1 MQVIRINESDVRK
14 RIKTERRIE
23 AEVFDRNVLLTIGYL
38 MNKGIIDIVDFP
50 ISKGKEAY
58 VFKANAGKAAKEQ
71 GHEFLAVK
79 IYMIETSRF
88 KHMYD
93 YISGDPRF
101 RNVKN
106 KKKDIVMAWTKKE
119 FRNLSLC
126 REAGVHVPEPLA
138 FKNNVLVMQ
147 YISGEDPEDPAR
159 LLKEVGPPEPEKN
172 FKQLI
177 SDIKKMYRN
186 NLVHA
191 DISEFNILVKGDR
204 LVIIDIGQ
212 GVALDH
218 PMAQEFLERDVDN
231 VLRYFSKFGVKAD
244 REKILKSIKI
254 NG

>member
-1 MQVIRINESDVRK
+1 MQVIRINESDIRK

-23 AEVFDRNVLLTIGYL
+23 SEVFNREVLLTIGYL
-38 MNKGIIDIVDFP
+38 MNKGLIDIVDFP

-58 VFKANAGKAAKEQ
+58 VFKANAGKDAKEQ
-71 GHEFLAVK
+71 GYEFLAVK

-88 KHMYD
+88 KHMYN

-101 RNVKN
+101 KTVKN
-106 KKKDIVMAWTKKE
+106 RKKDIVMAWTKKE

-126 REAGVHVPEPLA
+126 WKAGVHVPEPLS

-159 LLKEVGPPEPEKN
+159 TLKDVGPPDPQKN
-172 FKQLI
+172 FRQLI
-177 SDIKKMYRN
+177 RDMRKMYRN

-191 DISEFNILVKGDR
+191 DLSEFNILVKGSE
-204 LVIIDIGQ
+204 LIIIDIGQ

-231 VLRYFSKFGVKAD
+231 VIRYFSKFGIKAD
-244 REKILKSIKI
+244 REKILNDIRK
-254 NG
+254 